1 MIEIR
6 PGVVID
12 DGELSYEFARSS
24 GPGGQNVNK
33 VNTRVTLLFDV
44 NASAALDDHQKGLV
58 HRRLATRINKLGVMR
73 VTCQAGRS
81 QLKNKEDAIARF
93 VELLRQAL
101 TEQPKRFD
109 TKVPFGE
116 RKKRL
121 ENKKRT
127 GEIKR
132 TRNVREFD

>member
-6 PGVVID
+6 PGIVID
-12 DGELSYEFARSS
+12 DSELSYEFARSS

-81 QLKNKEDAIARF
+81 QLKNKEDAISRF

-127 GEIKR
+127 SEIKR
-132 TRNVREFD
+132 TRNVRDFD

>member
-6 PGVVID
+6 PGLSID
-12 DGELSYEFARSS
+12 EIELTFEFARSQ

-33 VNTRVTLLFDV
+33 VNTRATLLFDV
-44 NASAALDDHQKGLV
+44 DASSVLDDHQKGLI
-58 HRRLATRINKLGVMR
+58 HRRLATRINKLGVLR

-93 VELLRQAL
+93 AELLRQAL

-116 RKKRL
+116 RKRRM
-121 ENKKRT
+121 ENKKRIS
-127 GEIKR
+127 EIKR
-132 TRNVREFD
+132 TRKTRDFD

>member
-6 PGVVID
+6 PGLTID
-12 DGELSYEFARSS
+12 ETELTFEFARSQ

-33 VNTRVTLLFDV
+33 VNTRATLLFDV
-44 NASAALDDHQKGLV
+44 DASGALDDHQKALI
-58 HRRLATRINKLGVMR
+58 HRRLATRINKLGVLR

-93 VELLRQAL
+93 AELLRQAL

-116 RKKRL
+116 RKRRM
-121 ENKKRT
+121 EDKKRIS
-127 GEIKR
+127 EIKR
-132 TRNVREFD
+132 TRKTRDFD